1 MKKLEVR
8 CPSCSSRGYIEI
20 SEVEVEKAA
29 RGVYAVNI
37 SEGIACEHSFVAY
50 IDKNLSVRDTFI
62 ADFQLELPEISS
74 PRDKEP
80 ETSPQLESIDV
91 NLIKLNLVASLLVN
105 IIRAIFFKRKVLVL
119 TDQTFMI
126 DQIHK
131 FFDYIMENS
140 FKASILVESEEQYQ
154 LESYKDYII
163 LKNNLILQDNDGIL
177 NPKKI
182 SFERSLVRK
191 FLEEYEPIPSII
203 YLHEGVQKTYELSE
217 TIAERVKGLKK
228 REKLIAKKVIEALA
242 NAHGVKIQL
251 PYLDFLYEIVENYFK
266 VQIPRSSNVSN
277 FLSTL

>member
-20 SEVEVEKAA
+20 SEVAVEKAA

-37 SEGIACEHSFVAY
+37 SEGIVCEHSFVAY
-50 IDKNLSVRDTFI
+50 VDKNLSVRDTFI

-91 NLIKLNLVASLLVN
+91 NLIKLNLIASLLVN

-163 LKNNLILQDNDGIL
+163 LKNNIILQDNDGIL

-203 YLHEGVQKTYELSE
+203 YLHEGIQKTYELSE
-217 TIAERVKGLKK
+217 IIVERVKNLKK
-228 REKLIAKKVIEALA
+228 KEKLISNKVIEEIE
-242 NAHGVKIQL
+242 NVHGVKIQL
-251 PYLDFLYEIVENYFK
+251 SYLDFLYEIVENYFK
-266 VQIPRSSNVSN
+266 IQIPRSSNVSN

>member
-20 SEVEVEKAA
+20 SEVAVEKAA

-74 PRDKEP
+74 PRVNDS
-80 ETSPQLESIDV
+80 ETSPQLELIDV
-91 NLIKLNLVASLLVN
+91 NLIKLNLTASLLAN
-105 IIRAIFFKRKVLVL
+105 IIRAICFKRKVLMI

-140 FKASILVESEEQYQ
+140 FKVSILVESEEQYQ
-154 LESYKDYII
+154 LDSYKDYIV
-163 LKNNLILQDNDGIL
+163 LKNYLILQDNDDIL

-191 FLEEYEPIPSII
+191 FLEEYEPIPSMI
-203 YLHEGVQKTYELSE
+203 YLHEGIQKAYELSE
-217 TIAERVKGLKK
+217 TIVERVKNLKK
-228 REKLIAKKVIEALA
+228 KEKLISKKVIEELA
-242 NAHGVKIQL
+242 KVHGVKIQL

>member
-74 PRDKEP
+74 PQDKEP

-91 NLIKLNLVASLLVN
+91 NLIKLNLIASLLVN

-140 FKASILVESEEQYQ
+140 FKASILVESEERYQ
-154 LESYKDYII
+154 LESYKDYIV

-203 YLHEGVQKTYELSE
+203 YLHEGIQKTYELSE
-217 TIAERVKGLKK
+217 IIVERVKNLKK
-228 REKLIAKKVIEALA
+228 KEKLISNNVIEEIA
-242 NAHGVKIQL
+242 NVHGLKIQL

-266 VQIPRSSNVSN
+266 IQIPRSSNVSN

>member
-8 CPSCSSRGYIEI
+8 CPSCSSSGYIEI
-20 SEVEVEKAA
+20 SEVAVEKAA

-37 SEGIACEHSFVAY
+37 SEGIVCEHSFVAY

-74 PRDKEP
+74 PRAKEP
-80 ETSPQLESIDV
+80 EMSPQLESIDV
-91 NLIKLNLVASLLVN
+91 NLIKLNLIASLLVN

-163 LKNNLILQDNDGIL
+163 LKNNIILQDNDGIL

-203 YLHEGVQKTYELSE
+203 YLHEGIQKTYELSE
-217 TIAERVKGLKK
+217 TIVERVKNLKK
-228 REKLIAKKVIEALA
+228 KEKLISNNVIEELA
-242 NAHGVKIQL
+242 NDHSVKIQL

-266 VQIPRSSNVSN
+266 IQIPRSSNVSN

>member
-8 CPSCSSRGYIEI
+8 CPSCSNRGYIEI

-37 SEGIACEHSFVAY
+37 SEGIVCEHSFVAY
-50 IDKNLSVRDTFI
+50 IDKNLLVRDTFI
-62 ADFQLELPEISS
+62 ADFQLELPEISP
-74 PRDKEP
+74 PRVKEP
-80 ETSPQLESIDV
+80 EMSPQLESIDV
-91 NLIKLNLVASLLVN
+91 NLIKLNLIASLLVN

-126 DQIHK
+126 DQIHE

-140 FKASILVESEEQYQ
+140 FKASIRVESEDQYQ
-154 LESYKDYII
+154 LESYEDYIV

-182 SFERSLVRK
+182 SFEKSLVRK
-191 FLEEYEPIPSII
+191 FLEEYEPIPSLI
-203 YLHEGVQKTYELSE
+203 YLHEGIQKTYELSE
-217 TIAERVKGLKK
+217 TIVERVKNLKK
-228 REKLIAKKVIEALA
+228 KETLISKKVIEELA
-242 NAHGVKIQL
+242 SVHGVKIQL

>member
-20 SEVEVEKAA
+20 SGVAVEKAA

-37 SEGIACEHSFVAY
+37 SEGIVCEHSFVAY
-50 IDKNLSVRDTFI
+50 VDKNLSVRDTFI

-91 NLIKLNLVASLLVN
+91 NLIKLNLIASLLVN

-163 LKNNLILQDNDGIL
+163 LKNNIILQDNDGIL

-203 YLHEGVQKTYELSE
+203 YLHEGIQKTYELSE
-217 TIAERVKGLKK
+217 IIVERVKNLKK
-228 REKLIAKKVIEALA
+228 KEKLISNKVIEEIE
-242 NAHGVKIQL
+242 NVHGVKIQL
-251 PYLDFLYEIVENYFK
+251 SYLDFLYEIVENYFK
-266 VQIPRSSNVSN
+266 IQIPRSSNVSN

>member
-8 CPSCSSRGYIEI
+8 CPSCSSRGFIEI
-20 SEVEVEKAA
+20 SEKAVEKAA

-37 SEGIACEHSFVAY
+37 SEGVACEHSFVAY

-74 PRDKEP
+74 PRVKET
-80 ETSPQLESIDV
+80 EMSPQLESIDV
-91 NLIKLNLVASLLVN
+91 NLIKLNLIASLLAN

-126 DQIHK
+126 DQIQK

-140 FKASILVESEEQYQ
+140 FKASILVKSEDQYQ
-154 LESYKDYII
+154 FASYKDYIV
-163 LKNNLILQDNDGIL
+163 LKNNLILQDTYDIL

-203 YLHEGVQKTYELSE
+203 YLHEGIQKTYQLSE
-217 TIAERVKGLKK
+217 TILERVKNLKK
-228 REKLIAKKVIEALA
+228 KEKLISKKVIEELA
-242 NAHGVKIQL
+242 KVHGVKIQL
-251 PYLDFLYEIVENYFK
+251 PYLD
-266 VQIPRSSNVSN
+266 
-277 FLSTL
+277 

>member
-191 FLEEYEPIPSII
+191 FLEEYEPIPSMI
-203 YLHEGVQKTYELSE
+203 YLHEGIQKTYELSE
-217 TIAERVKGLKK
+217 IIVERVKNLKK
-228 REKLIAKKVIEALA
+228 KEKLISNKVIEEIA
-242 NAHGVKIQL
+242 NVHGVKIQL

>member
-91 NLIKLNLVASLLVN
+91 NLIKLNLIASLLVN

-140 FKASILVESEEQYQ
+140 FKASILVESEERYQ
-154 LESYKDYII
+154 FESYKDYIV

-203 YLHEGVQKTYELSE
+203 YLHEGIQKTYELSK
-217 TIAERVKGLKK
+217 TIVERVKSLKK
-228 REKLIAKKVIEALA
+228 KEKLISNKVIEEIA
-242 NAHGVKIQL
+242 NVHGVKIQL

>member
-20 SEVEVEKAA
+20 SEVAVEKAA

-74 PRDKEP
+74 PRDREP
-80 ETSPQLESIDV
+80 EMSPQLESIDV
-91 NLIKLNLVASLLVN
+91 NLIKLNLIASLLVN

-140 FKASILVESEEQYQ
+140 FKASIRVESEEQYQ
-154 LESYKDYII
+154 LESYKDYIV

-203 YLHEGVQKTYELSE
+203 YLHEGIQKTYELSE
-217 TIAERVKGLKK
+217 TIVERVKNLKK
-228 REKLIAKKVIEALA
+228 KEKLISKKVIEEIA
-242 NAHGVKIQL
+242 NVYGVKIQL

-266 VQIPRSSNVSN
+266 IQIPRSSNVSN